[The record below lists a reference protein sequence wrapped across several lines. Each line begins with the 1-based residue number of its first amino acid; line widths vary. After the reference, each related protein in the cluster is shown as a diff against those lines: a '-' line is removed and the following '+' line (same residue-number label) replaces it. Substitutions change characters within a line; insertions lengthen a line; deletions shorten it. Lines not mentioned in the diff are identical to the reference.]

1 MEYCFGRC
9 FGVLFGRRQNKRL
22 KYLTKYRDGN
32 SYNDEGVEFQDLMDE
47 EMNTNSYGSG
57 GCFVTNDE
65 VELVKRGEYNRLVE
79 EQQKIDQEINQK
91 LFEEEEAL
99 RLEDE
104 SYQEAQIEAER
115 AARVTM
121 SLKEK
126 SIDLQENHL
135 PKPKS
140 ADDDPQLSLAEVE
153 DDFADFL
160 SKVRSRSE
168 AFRSQIDD
176 NSTTQPSKVLL
187 QRKPLEIEKNPSSA
201 AKEKNIDLHAFSLSD
216 DDDFEFGDADF
227 DIGERMDP
235 VGRETS
241 TSDVLHTSA
250 LSDLDN
256 FGFSDEEMGDF
267 IRG

>member
-1 MEYCFGRC
+1 MEKCFGSC
-9 FGVLFGRRQNKRL
+9 FGVLFGRRQTKRL
-22 KYLTKYRDGN
+22 KYLTKYRERNG
-32 SYNDEGVEFQDLMDE
+32 YAEGGVEFQDLMDE

-79 EQQKIDQEINQK
+79 EQKKIDDQINKK
-91 LFEEEEAL
+91 LFEDEEAL
-99 RLEDE
+99 KREDE

-121 SLKEK
+121 SLREK
-126 SIDLQENHL
+126 SIDLQQNYL
-135 PKPKS
+135 PKS
-140 ADDDPQLSLAEVE
+140 TAIDDDLSLDELE
-153 DDFADFL
+153 DDFEDFI

-168 AFRSQIDD
+168 AFRSQVKVD
-176 NSTTQPSKVLL
+176 STTGTSSSQVLL
-187 QRKPLEIEKNPSSA
+187 QRKQLGTGLPSTKNRPRHT
-201 AKEKNIDLHAFSLSD
+201 DLHAFSD
-216 DDDFEFGDADF
+216 DDDFEFPEDTEF
-227 DIGERMDP
+227 DIGERLEP
-235 VGRETS
+235 VGRETKSS
-241 TSDVLHTSA
+241 TILQTSA

>member
-9 FGVLFGRRQNKRL
+9 FAVLFGRRQNKRL

-32 SYNDEGVEFQDLMDE
+32 TYNDGGVEFQDLMDE

-79 EQQKIDQEINQK
+79 EQQKIDREINQK
-91 LFEEEEAL
+91 LYEEEEAF

-135 PKPKS
+135 PKPT
-140 ADDDPQLSLAEVE
+140 DHGDPQLSLAEVE

-176 NSTTQPSKVLL
+176 KTTKPSSKVLL
-187 QRKPLEIEKNPSSA
+187 QRKPIENSSA
-201 AKEKNIDLHAFSLSD
+201 TKEKNLDLHTFSLSD
-216 DDDFEFGDADF
+216 DDDFEFGEDTEF

-241 TSDVLHTSA
+241 TSDVHNN
-250 LSDLDN
+250 LSDLEN
-256 FGFSDEEMGDF
+256 FGFSDDEMGDF